1 MPLEY
6 AALPRRG
13 AAFLIDA
20 LVLTPAVLLA
30 RESAPLAVAAVMLW
44 WTAFEASPWQASP
57 GKRFLRMKTI
67 QADGRPVGFARA
79 LGRSALKALPWL
91 LLPLWPWVSGAL
103 AAVAV
108 LGMPVDRRRR
118 TYADL
123 LAGTAVIRLPGRD

>member
-30 RESAPLAVAAVMLW
+30 RESAPLAVVAVTLW

-57 GKRFLRMKTI
+57 GKRFLRMQTI
-67 QADGRPVGFARA
+67 QADGRPVGFGRA
-79 LGRSALKALPWL
+79 LWRSALKALPWL
-91 LLPLWPWVSGAL
+91 LLPFWPWVSGAL
-103 AAVAV
+103 AVVTV
-108 LGMPVDRRRR
+108 LGMLAGRRRR
-118 TYADL
+118 AYADL
-123 LAGTAVIRLPGRD
+123 LAGTAVIRLPGKD